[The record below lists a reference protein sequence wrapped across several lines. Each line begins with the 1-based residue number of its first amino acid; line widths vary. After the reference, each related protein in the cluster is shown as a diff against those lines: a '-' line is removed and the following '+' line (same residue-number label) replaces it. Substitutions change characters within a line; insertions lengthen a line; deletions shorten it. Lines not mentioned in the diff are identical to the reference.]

1 MWDLMSAGWRR
12 WLVAQSLPL
21 VVLALGALVTARWP
35 SLAALEVMDGGIFGV
50 VFVVAYLYRVHR
62 AAPMWLIP
70 VMVAMFTLGA
80 DGAAAIPSAVAGHLG
95 DGTAPA
101 LVIAS
106 ACVLMLEL
114 AVTGAVISGE
124 RRAVGGE
131 VPRPRAV
138 VGVDYSPETWI
149 PCPLTFEQDRL
160 SWARYHATRRWARS
174 GKEHRDPEVTNLA
187 WTLIALHEQA
197 YRSEDAD
204 DAFIHMP
211 DLDAEPLLVVLCV
224 REAEGAQ
231 LRDLAHADDPGTLLP
246 PVVIQFT
253 TEALGTGLRTL
264 YYVRRERAVIATVAY
279 AFWSQKYRTALLMR
293 AASADP
299 GRLRRALPDMDRLAH
314 TMTVMPYGS

>member
-1 MWDLMSAGWRR
+1 MLGLMPPGWRR

-95 DGTAPA
+95 DGAAPA

-114 AVTGAVISGE
+114 AITGAVVSGARRTAIDQAE
-124 RRAVGGE
+124 RPPS
-131 VPRPRAV
+131 PRGMV
-138 VGVDYSPETWI
+138 SVDYPPEIWI

-174 GKEHRDPEVTNLA
+174 GRQYRDPEVTNLA
-187 WTLIALHEQA
+187 WTLVGLHERA

-211 DLDAEPLLVVLCV
+211 DMDAEPLLIVLCV
-224 REAEGAQ
+224 REAFEPSHEQ
-231 LRDLAHADDPGTLLP
+231 PLLP
-246 PVVIQFT
+246 PVVVPFT

-264 YYVRRERAVIATVAY
+264 YYVRRERAVIATVVY
-279 AFWSQKYRTALLMR
+279 EFRSERYQTVVRMR

-299 GRLRRALPDMDRLAH
+299 ERLRRALADMDRLAH
-314 TMTVMPYGS
+314 TMTVMPRGS